1 MHKNAH
7 WNIIY
12 KCGTQ
17 CPKREKVKSTNIH
30 MMTADKEQEERE
42 FCENT

>member
-1 MHKNAH
+1 MHIGTLFTNVGHNVLREKN
-7 WNIIY
+7 
-12 KCGTQ
+12 
-17 CPKREKVKSTNIH
+17 KVKSTNIH